1 MFGMWTHNHD
11 LKDLGL
17 VIDTHEKKS
26 KQWKKLSFVTL
37 ALVSE
42 ETFAVPFADSFEIHN
57 SRKMKRT
64 FKVSILVLVS
74 HGQSIVYL
82 KSSLES
88 PVQGKWKGLSV
99 VILVLVSQQS
109 WLAVFNDIFWK
120 SKFKENEKDFQ
131 LSILGLVSHEMSI
144 VFFMTSLESPVQ
156 GKWKGLW
163 CVILPL
169 VSKHECT
176 VPFNDMFWKSKFKEN
191 EKDFQLSILALV
203 SHEKSSVSLMTAL

>member
-1 MFGMWTHNHD
+1 M
-11 LKDLGL
+11 
-17 VIDTHEKKS
+17 
-26 KQWKKLSFVTL
+26 
-37 ALVSE
+37 
-42 ETFAVPFADSFEIHN
+42 
-57 SRKMKRT
+57 
-64 FKVSILVLVS
+64 
-74 HGQSIVYL
+74 
-82 KSSLES
+82 
-88 PVQGKWKGLSV
+88 
-99 VILVLVSQQS
+99 VSQQS
-109 WLAVFNDIFWK
+109 WLVVFNDIFWK

-203 SHEKSSVSLMTAL
+203 SHEKSSVSF